1 MTLDKKTYSL
11 QISMILTPFLILV
24 SALLCMQ
31 CCGINE
37 YEPDNVVEELTESF
51 LEYQIDKTTGL
62 PIEIDLSPN
71 YGPEKK
77 PLIWTDFE
85 ETRR

>member
-1 MTLDKKTYSL
+1 MTLDKKTHSL

-37 YEPDNVVEELTESF
+37 YEPDNVVEELTEDLIRF
-51 LEYQIDKTTGL
+51 EIDRTTGL
-62 PIEIDLSPN
+62 PIQIDLSPMAD
-71 YGPEKK
+71 PEKK
-77 PLIWTDFE
+77 NPE
-85 ETRR
+85 E

>member
-11 QISMILTPFLILV
+11 QISMILTPLLILA

-37 YEPDNVVEELTESF
+37 YEPDNVIEEFAEDIIRF
-51 LEYQIDKTTGL
+51 EIDRTTGL
-62 PIEIDLSPN
+62 PIQIDFSPMA
-71 YGPEKK
+71 GPEKK